1 MFTTGKT
8 TLHRVH
14 QYFHLTWI
22 LVNHISQQLMF
33 NVQLHVSSATEYKAQ
48 LTSGIWVQDT
58 PTIRQILVRAM
69 PDLLYD
75 MQQV

>member
-1 MFTTGKT
+1 
-8 TLHRVH
+8 
-14 QYFHLTWI
+14 
-22 LVNHISQQLMF
+22 MF